1 MAPGDLGYS
10 FVPFLASPFERPA
23 TTRFLEPRGR
33 GGRTFR
39 RAASAACP
47 HPPSR
52 PSPLRVGCPP
62 VGSGEPRRPPHFAIR
77 WRRHRRDQ
85 RRTREPAYTSPHL
98 IGEVSSVPEN
108 RHTPTHASSD
118 DHTQSYRIE
127 TPPPP
132 PPEVGTGEASLVPK
146 ADRAMGSVLYTG
158 SILGF
163 FAIGERWDRV
173 PITMPSKAAP

>member
-10 FVPFLASPFERPA
+10 FIPFLASPFEGPS

-52 PSPLRVGCPP
+52 SSPLRAGVPP
-62 VGSGEPRRPPHFAIR
+62 GRVRGAKTTVQTRPNRNASP
-77 WRRHRRDQ
+77 
-85 RRTREPAYTSPHL
+85 PAAGGL
-98 IGEVSSVPEN
+98 
-108 RHTPTHASSD
+108 
-118 DHTQSYRIE
+118 
-127 TPPPP
+127 
-132 PPEVGTGEASLVPK
+132 TGEASLVPK
-146 ADRAMGSVLYTG
+146 ADRAMGNILYTG

-173 PITMPSKAAP
+173 PITMPSEAAP